1 MGDIILENI
10 EKNLF
15 IQWVLKNKIDVTKY
29 DGTDTQTLLKSSVIE
44 VVGLEEK
51 FNLFKH

>member
-1 MGDIILENI
+1 MGRDSKQEFIEWLELN
-10 EKNLF
+10 
-15 IQWVLKNKIDVTKY
+15 QIDVTKW
-29 DGTDTQTLLKSSVIE
+29 DGTDTQTLLKSSVIA